1 MKGLQIISE
10 GRTQT
15 EERRVEAEDIYE
27 ERLRLRGEH
36 VLEQDILD
44 GGSDVASVVSA

>member
-15 EERRVEAEDIYE
+15 EERRVEAEDIYGM
-27 ERLRLRGEH
+27 RL
-36 VLEQDILD
+36 ILKLGGAE
-44 GGSDVASVVSA
+44 GGSRFFSVR